1 MLTWRLLAH
10 TRMGMPSVQNLRED
24 NNNPSNTTDIDIAVG
39 DIDNQEITSF
49 WGTVQNILGL
59 SLPMAF
65 SYTFSFQMV
74 LLIYLLSRLDEDED
88 NIAATTLI
96 STFINTIILIG
107 ISPLF
112 AMSMVAGNEIG
123 ELHDAERNNEDQT
136 LLEEK
141 RNHIAGINRNGLLA
155 SLIIIPPMVTSMVF
169 SQSILQHLF
178 NQDETVSRITQ
189 DFVRPYAI
197 IVPAAMLRMC
207 SEQVMFGFGKTKPA
221 MLIALTSFVSSM
233 SLGGLLAFGRAG
245 LPRLGKTGVLVGCMS
260 DAYLTALGFSLYI
273 AKSPDFK
280 AFKFFNVSKPFGHHT
295 DQLKKII
302 RLGTSFLFSISTETL
317 LALATSVIAGRVGT
331 EEQEAFSNA
340 MLFAL
345 LLLLFETAF
354 GQSCAQEMSR
364 KLGEKHFDAVSRVG
378 KIGLLTTLGFAIPIP
393 LILSI
398 NPNILMSILGENKE
412 ATQEILHYLVP
423 IIATG
428 CISDAVRFNLLQ
440 QLRALGDTHT
450 ASIVSAGAFS
460 VGVSLSALLGLKT
473 NMGISGVA
481 TGYTSGIALATA
493 GLFYRWHSRI
503 TPDAIRKQEENPNIR
518 ETAGNGCFAAFFKS
532 IHRPRPEPVR
542 YIELQ
547 ERLLKTEDP
556 SETVASVS
564 EHQNSFV

>member
-1 MLTWRLLAH
+1 MPLL
-10 TRMGMPSVQNLRED
+10 QNIGED
-24 NNNPSNTTDIDIAVG
+24 ENDPINNADTDIEAG
-39 DIDNQEITSF
+39 DIDTQEITSF

-74 LLIYLLSRLDEDED
+74 FLIFLLSRLDEEED

-96 STFINTIILIG
+96 STFINTIILVG

-123 ELHDAERNNEDQT
+123 ELHDAEHNNEDET
-136 LLEEK
+136 LLEER
-141 RNHIAGINRNGLLA
+141 RNHIAGINRNGLLT
-155 SLIIIPPMVTSMVF
+155 SLAIIPPMVTSMVF
-169 SQSILQHLF
+169 SKSILQHVF

-189 DFVRPYAI
+189 DFVRPYAL

-207 SEQVMFGFGKTKPA
+207 SEQVMFSFGKTKPA

-233 SLGGLLAFGRAG
+233 SLGGLLAFGSFG
-245 LPRLGKTGVLVGCMS
+245 LPRLGKTGVLVGCIS

-280 AFKFFNVSKPFGHHT
+280 AFKFFDVFKPLGQHT
-295 DQLKKII
+295 DQLRKII
-302 RLGTSFLFSISTETL
+302 RLGSSFLFSISTETI

-364 KLGEKHFDAVSRVG
+364 KLGEKHFEAVSRVG
-378 KIGLLTTLGFAIPIP
+378 KIGLLTTLGFAVPIP

-398 NPNILMSILGENKE
+398 DPNILMSILGENKE
-412 ATQEILHYLVP
+412 AMREILHYLVP
-423 IIATG
+423 IIAAG

-450 ASIVSAGAFS
+450 APLVSAGAIS
-460 VGVSLSALLGLKT
+460 IGVSLSALLGLKT

-503 TPDAIRKQEENPNIR
+503 KPDTIRNPNTR
-518 ETAGNGCFAAFFKS
+518 EAVRGCFAAFFKS
-532 IHRPRPEPVR
+532 AHRSKPEATR

-547 ERLLKTEDP
+547 EHLLKTEDQLENLTSGP
-556 SETVASVS
+556 EY
-564 EHQNSFV
+564 QNSLV